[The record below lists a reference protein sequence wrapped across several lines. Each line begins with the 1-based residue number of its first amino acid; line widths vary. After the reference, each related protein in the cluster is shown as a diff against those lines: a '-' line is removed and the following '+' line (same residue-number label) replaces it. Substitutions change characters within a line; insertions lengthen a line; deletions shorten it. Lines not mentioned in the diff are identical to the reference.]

1 MDGFVA
7 NFGAYFGVIAAFIL
21 AFKALARITPTK
33 SDDKIVEYLQTIFG
47 VLGLEFPDNAGK
59 KKDQWDEDE

>member
-1 MDGFVA
+1 MDIFIN

-33 SDDKIVEYLQTIFG
+33 SDDKVIEYLQTIFT
-47 VLGLEFPDNAGK
+47 VLGLEFPDNSGK
-59 KKDQWDEDE
+59 AKDKQDAAE

>member
-1 MDGFVA
+1 MDSFIT

-33 SDDKIVEYLQTIFG
+33 SDDKIIEYLQTIFT
-47 VLGLEFPDNAGK
+47 VLGLEFPDNGGK
-59 KKDQWDEDE
+59 KEDQPK

>member
-1 MDGFVA
+1 MDSFVA
-7 NFGAYFGVIAAFIL
+7 NFGAYLGVVSAFIL

-47 VLGLEFPDNAGK
+47 VLGLEFPDNTGK